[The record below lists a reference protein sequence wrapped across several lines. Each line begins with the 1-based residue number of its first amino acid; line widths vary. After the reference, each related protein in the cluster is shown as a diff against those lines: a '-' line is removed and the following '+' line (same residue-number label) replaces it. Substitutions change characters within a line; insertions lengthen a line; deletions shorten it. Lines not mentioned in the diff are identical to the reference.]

1 MKDRIGVN
9 ELPVS
14 EFEKAILAT
23 HGAVALLDSRTLV
36 EETFQGETVWTGEVL
51 VFELEGHP
59 TATQCYAWS
68 VDRRVTAVL
77 HEGQIDSPEAA
88 VRASIVAEHR
98 SEV

>member
-1 MKDRIGVN
+1 MN

-23 HGAVALLDSRTLV
+23 HGAVALLDSRTRV

-77 HEGQIDSPEAA
+77 HEGPIDSPEAA
-88 VRASIVAEHR
+88 VRAAIAAEHR
-98 SEV
+98 TKS